1 MQDCTCLSGCR
12 YCSIELRLNVSCN
25 DNRTMEV
32 TSNHLEVIPL
42 NSPDEGSPGDEPTK
56 RGEDFGQP
64 VGKSMTFILL
74 IDSSLT

>member
-1 MQDCTCLSGCR
+1 
-12 YCSIELRLNVSCN
+12 
-25 DNRTMEV
+25 MEV